1 MGSVLRNI
9 IIILLLFV
17 VAFWIY
23 TVMGSCNKPERD
35 VVTMEEAA
43 SKGGADQGE
52 DSQEA
57 NLEDLYEVEESDVD
71 AGDVDGSTPTPA
83 EANDDLEVGEA
94 NAPDED
100 VRAEESTPRSG
111 STFGRYLVVT
121 GSYLSKANAKLM
133 SGQLQRKGYDAAEV
147 FVFDLSQYYSVTAGR
162 YATLSEARTVARNLK
177 TEGVEAYVHKMRGK
191 RVSVD

>member
-9 IIILLLFV
+9 IIILLLLV

-43 SKGGADQGE
+43 SNGGADQGE
-52 DSQEA
+52 DNQEA

-83 EANDDLEVGEA
+83 EANDDLEIGEA

-100 VRAEESTPRSG
+100 VRAEESTTRSG

-133 SGQLQRKGYDAAEV
+133 SVQLQRKGYDAAEV